1 MNSDE
6 RLRQSFRELR
16 EDDARKVPP
25 FSRVARAPRTSPA
38 LPWFPLAA
46 AAALLVALA
55 LGVLV
60 LPKMHRNPTSNL
72 QEWAA
77 LTEWRA
83 STDDLLNLPDT
94 PLGGPVTSRTDSW
107 LEHSR
112 LPSE

>member
-6 RLRQSFRELR
+6 RLRQSFKDLR
-16 EDDARKVPP
+16 EEDARRVPP
-25 FSRVARAPRTSPA
+25 FSRVARAPRTSRS

-46 AAALLVALA
+46 AAALIVALA
-55 LGVLV
+55 LGALI
-60 LPKMHRNPTSNL
+60 LPKMHREPAVDPR
-72 QEWAA
+72 QWAV

-107 LEHSR
+107 LEHSQ
-112 LPSE
+112 LTSE